1 MTFGFTNPIF
11 GSSRNRGCLMDNHG
25 RGILGKRDATG
36 EEIRQAMGYAI
47 REAVRDHKRA
57 GNPIA
62 VRDWGKNGIVIV
74 PPEEINVP
82 DEEVVRDEADETRI
96 GQEG

>member
-1 MTFGFTNPIF
+1 M
-11 GSSRNRGCLMDNHG
+11 
-25 RGILGKRDATG
+25 GKRDATG
-36 EEIRQAMGYAI
+36 EEIRQAMGFAI

-62 VRDWGKNGIVIV
+62 VWDWGKNEVVIV
-74 PPEEINVP
+74 PPEEIVVP
-82 DEEVVRDEADETRI
+82 DEDDMRDEAVETRT